1 MDRIKTNKAP
11 KAIGTY
17 SQGTRV
23 GDFVFTSGQIA
34 INPESGNLVL
44 DKFENEVIQV
54 LDNISAVLESGGSS
68 KNSIIKLTVFLVD
81 LSNFQVVN
89 KVFKEYFNDDFPA
102 RSALE
107 VSALPLGVNIEIEAI
122 GAVE

>member
-68 KNSIIKLTVFLVD
+68 KNSIIK
-81 LSNFQVVN
+81 
-89 KVFKEYFNDDFPA
+89 
-102 RSALE
+102 
-107 VSALPLGVNIEIEAI
+107 
-122 GAVE
+122 

>member
-1 MDRIKTNKAP
+1 MDRVKTNKAP

-17 SQGTRV
+17 SQGTKV

-34 INPESGNLVL
+34 INPKTGDLVI
-44 DKFENEVIQV
+44 DKFEDEVIQV
-54 LDNISAVLESGGSS
+54 LDNISAVLESGGSN
-68 KNSIIKLTVFLVD
+68 KNSIVKLTVFLVN

-107 VSALPLGVNIEIEAI
+107 VSGLPLGVNVEIEAI
-122 GAVE
+122 GVIQ